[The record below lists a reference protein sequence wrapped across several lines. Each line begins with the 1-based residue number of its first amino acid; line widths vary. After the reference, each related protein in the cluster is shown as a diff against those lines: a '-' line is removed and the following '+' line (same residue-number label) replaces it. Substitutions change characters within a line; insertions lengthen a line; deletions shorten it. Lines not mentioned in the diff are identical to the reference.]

1 MCIWERNRVRGRQTD
16 RQTDRQV
23 EYNLFHGKVW
33 AVLRLYLRES
43 IWGEMG
49 GPEAVPE
56 GEYMGRD
63 GRS

>member
-1 MCIWERNRVRGRQTD
+1 MVP
-16 RQTDRQV
+16 
-23 EYNLFHGKVW
+23 
-33 AVLRLYLRES
+33 RLYLRES

-49 GPEAVPE
+49 GPETYLRESIWGEMVGPEAVPE

>member
-1 MCIWERNRVRGRQTD
+1 M
-16 RQTDRQV
+16 
-23 EYNLFHGKVW
+23 
-33 AVLRLYLRES
+33 VLRLYLRES

-49 GPEAVPE
+49 GPETVLE

>member
-1 MCIWERNRVRGRQTD
+1 M
-16 RQTDRQV
+16 
-23 EYNLFHGKVW
+23 
-33 AVLRLYLRES
+33 VLRLYLRES

-63 GRS
+63 GWS